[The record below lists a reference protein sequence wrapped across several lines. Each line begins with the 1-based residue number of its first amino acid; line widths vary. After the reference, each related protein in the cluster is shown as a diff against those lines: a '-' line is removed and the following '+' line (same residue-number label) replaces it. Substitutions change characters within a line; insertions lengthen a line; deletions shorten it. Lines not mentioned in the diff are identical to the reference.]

1 MSELFETNGKIGD
14 KATAVA
20 VGRASEPVLASD
32 GFISMV
38 LSQPDG
44 AEKIELLREL
54 IAMKNAERERISKEQ
69 FDIHFAEMRQ
79 ELQPVVKTKLN
90 GGTKSVYAPLE
101 DMQAMC
107 DPVIFKHGFS
117 YSWREEAIE
126 NGGKR
131 IIMDI
136 NGYGYTKSVAW
147 DAPSYDGN
155 RATNPLQSAGVQS
168 TYGQRYT
175 YKGGFGI
182 VTKGEDTDGET
193 IDIDDEL
200 RTTLNNLGGAST
212 LETLMNFY
220 KNTYEKYK
228 QDPGKLRLIIGEYNL
243 RKQALQGGA
252 K

>member
-1 MSELFETNGKIGD
+1 MNELFETEAKN
-14 KATAVA
+14 TTELVE
-20 VGRASEPVLASD
+20 RRNSEPILASD

-54 IAMKNAERERISKEQ
+54 IAMKNAERERIAKEQ
-69 FDIHFAEMRQ
+69 FDAHFSTMRQ

-131 IIMDI
+131 IIMDV

-200 RTTLNNLGGAST
+200 QKVLDNIESAST

-220 KNTYEKYK
+220 KGTYEKYK
-228 QDPGKLRLIIGEYNL
+228 QDQNKISLIIGRYNL
-243 RKQALQGGA
+243 RKQALQGGS